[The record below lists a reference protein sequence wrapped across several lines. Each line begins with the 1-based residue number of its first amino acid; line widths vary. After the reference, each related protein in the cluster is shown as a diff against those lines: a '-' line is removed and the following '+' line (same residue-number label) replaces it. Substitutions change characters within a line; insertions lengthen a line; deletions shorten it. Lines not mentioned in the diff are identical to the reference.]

1 MTYQIRKISV
11 QFVLESGRTF
21 DEAGS
26 TVLTIESARCYA
38 SISGYGGMSGT
49 EMTLQIWGLSDKYM
63 AALSYKGIWINGP
76 DFNRM
81 KVWADGEPVFEGFIY
96 DAVGDYNQ
104 APDIPLVLSA
114 NAFYKSQVQE
124 IAPFSAE
131 GAQTVEKVISAMAA
145 SAGLAF
151 KNNGAKGNPLSNPS
165 YQGNIVQQMRTA
177 ASDAGVNITIGI
189 KTVTIWPQGG
199 VVDGVSL
206 FTSPESGM
214 IGYPIFID
222 KGLLVITTFSNE
234 IVVGRKITVKTSLPN
249 ASGDYIISGAMHY
262 ITSWIEGGQWNSSIE
277 LIPVGTKAVRY

>member
-1 MTYQIRKISV
+1 MTYKIRKISV
-11 QFVLESGRTF
+11 QFVLEGGRTF

-38 SISGYGGMSGT
+38 SLAGYGGMSGT

-76 DFNRM
+76 AFNRM
-81 KVWADGEPVFEGFIY
+81 KVWADGEPIFEGFIY
-96 DAVGDYNQ
+96 DAIGDYNQ

-131 GAQTVEKVISAMAA
+131 GAQSVEKVISAMAV
-145 SAGLAF
+145 SAGLSF
-151 KNNGAKGNPLSNPS
+151 KNNGATGNPLSNPS

-234 IVVGRKITVKTSLPN
+234 IVVGRKITVKTSLEN

-262 ITSWIEGGQWNSSIE
+262 LTSWIEGGQWNSSME
-277 LIPVGTKAVRY
+277 LTPVGTRAVRY

>member
-1 MTYQIRKISV
+1 MTYKIRKISV
-11 QFVLESGRTF
+11 QFVLEGGRTF

-38 SISGYGGMSGT
+38 SLAGYGGMSGT
-49 EMTLQIWGLSDKYM
+49 EMTLQIWGLSDKHM
-63 AALSYKGIWINGP
+63 ATLSYKGIWINGP
-76 DFNRM
+76 TFNRM
-81 KVWADGEPVFEGFIY
+81 KVWADGEPIFEGFIY
-96 DAVGDYNQ
+96 DAIGDYNQ

-131 GAQTVEKVISAMAA
+131 GAQSVENVISAMAA
-145 SAGLAF
+145 SAGLSF
-151 KNNGAKGNPLSNPS
+151 KNNGATGNPLSNPS

-199 VVDGVSL
+199 VADGVSL

-234 IVVGRKITVKTSLPN
+234 IVVGRKITVKTSLEN

-262 ITSWIEGGQWNSSIE
+262 LTSWIEGGQWNSSME
-277 LIPVGTKAVRY
+277 LTPVGTRAVRY